1 MVFSVSRPE
10 DNGPCPSQCQL
21 EHRLTAIE
29 YSLKELNT
37 KVDLLTS
44 NVKLQAE
51 ESRRYARTAM
61 YVSLTALAVLASV
74 LVAVLVR

>member
-1 MVFSVSRPE
+1 VSRSE

-37 KVDLLTS
+37 KIDLLVS
-44 NVKLQAE
+44 NVKAQAE
-51 ESRRYARTAM
+51 ESKRYARIAV
-61 YVSLTALAVLASV
+61 YISLTSLVVLASV
-74 LVAVLVR
+74 LMVVLAK

>member
-10 DNGPCPSQCQL
+10 DNGSCPSQCQL

-37 KVDLLTS
+37 KLDLLTS
-44 NVKLQAE
+44 NIKAQAE
-51 ESRRYARTAM
+51 DSRRYARIAM
-61 YVSLTALAVLASV
+61 YISLTSLVVLASV
-74 LVAVLVR
+74 LVAVLVK

>member
-10 DNGPCPSQCQL
+10 DNGPCPNQCQL

-37 KVDLLTS
+37 KLDLLTS
-44 NVKLQAE
+44 NIKAQAE
-51 ESRRYARTAM
+51 DSRRYARIAM
-61 YVSLTALAVLASV
+61 YISLTSLVVLASV
-74 LVAVLVR
+74 LVAVLVK